1 MTKISRRALDKNLE
15 KYIFTIFLKTIVD
28 LKTLTE
34 VKNFLEDLL
43 SPTEKIM
50 LIKRLA
56 IAVMLTKGYT
66 YDEIDHTLKVA
77 RNTIMNVS
85 YFLKHSQNEGYQKVV
100 TRVLADQKKEALFD
114 KIEELLIQFS
124 PPKLYGS
131 GAYER
136 KRRIGKELFKRK
148 SLRDNF

>member
-1 MTKISRRALDKNLE
+1 MSQVSRRLLNKELE
-15 KYIFTIFLKTIVD
+15 DYIFNNFIKTIAK
-28 LKTLTE
+28 LKEELE
-34 VKNFLEDLL
+34 IQYFLDDLL
-43 SPTEKIM
+43 SPIERIM

-66 YDEIDHTLKVA
+66 YEAIDHTLKVS
-77 RNTIMNVS
+77 RPTIKNVS
-85 YFLKHSQNEGYQKVV
+85 YSLKYGQKGGYQTAVDEI
-100 TRVLADQKKEALFD
+100 LQDQKREAFFD
-114 KIEELLIQFS
+114 KIEEILLTFS

-136 KRRIGKELFKRK
+136 KHRIGKELFKRK